1 MMDIQAEKISLAQ
14 LLLQT
19 EDVTIIKKVKAI
31 FSSKKEDWWDELNI
45 AQKEAIEE
53 GLEDFKNG
61 RTIPYED
68 VKKQLG
74 IL

>member
-19 EDVTIIKKVKAI
+19 DDVTIIKKVKAI
-31 FSSKKEDWWDELNI
+31 FNSKKEDWWDELNI

-53 GLEDFKNG
+53 SEREIDRGEFFL
-61 RTIPYED
+61 YEEL
-68 VKKQLG
+68 KKQLG

>member
-1 MMDIQAEKISLAQ
+1 MDIQAEKISLAQ

-31 FSSKKEDWWDELNI
+31 FNSQRKDWWDELSI

-53 GLEDFKNG
+53 GLDDFKNG
-61 RTIPYED
+61 RTISYED

-74 IL
+74 LL

>member
-1 MMDIQAEKISLAQ
+1 MDIQAEKISLAQ

-19 EDVTIIKKVKAI
+19 EDVTIIKKIKAI
-31 FSSKKEDWWDELNI
+31 FNSQKNDWWDELSI

-53 GLEDFKNG
+53 GLDDIKNG
-61 RTIPYED
+61 RTISYED
-68 VKKQLG
+68 VKKELG

>member
-1 MMDIQAEKISLAQ
+1 MDIQAEKISLAQ

-31 FSSKKEDWWDELNI
+31 FNSQRKDWWDELSI

-53 GLEDFKNG
+53 GLDDFKNG
-61 RTIPYED
+61 RTISYED

>member
-1 MMDIQAEKISLAQ
+1 MDIQAEKITLAQ

-19 EDVTIIKKVKAI
+19 EDVSIIKKVKAI
-31 FSSKKEDWWDELNI
+31 FKKEQKDWWEELSD
-45 AQKEAIEE
+45 AQKEAIDE

-61 RTIPYED
+61 RTITYEE

>member
-1 MMDIQAEKISLAQ
+1 MDIQAEKISLAQ

-31 FSSKKEDWWDELNI
+31 FNSQSKDWWDELSI

-53 GLEDFKNG
+53 GLDDFKNG
-61 RTIPYED
+61 RTISYED

-74 IL
+74 LL

>member
-31 FSSKKEDWWDELNI
+31 FNSKKEDWWDELSI
-45 AQKEAIEE
+45 AQKVAIEE
-53 GLEDFKNG
+53 SEREIDRGEFFL
-61 RTIPYED
+61 YEE

>member
-1 MMDIQAEKISLAQ
+1 MDIQAKKISLAQ

-31 FSSKKEDWWDELNI
+31 FNSQRKDWWDELSI

-53 GLEDFKNG
+53 GLDDFKNG
-61 RTIPYED
+61 RTISYED

-74 IL
+74 LL